1 MDGVSAEME
10 AQLQSYLQEK
20 GVEDLLKDIVVELC
34 KETPDDVL
42 AFVKT
47 YITKKQGELGFV
59 GEDEDDED
67 DGLAPPVRR
76 TTRRGAVSA
85 DVMDA
90 DDVDTTTPHKVI
102 PKDAKTMVALM
113 EAVKAN
119 VLFQHLEEAEL
130 NTVLDTMFEVKPGVG
145 EIIIQQGDEGDNFY
159 VIDEGTVEVLIT
171 PADGGEPEIVSE
183 ITDGGSFGELALIY
197 GTPRAA
203 TIKAKTAV
211 RLWAIDRDTY
221 RRILMGS
228 TIKKRSTYEAF
239 LQKVKLLDSLD
250 KWERLSVAD
259 ALEPVTFKAGEVIMK
274 EGDAGDDFYILEEG
288 EAEVTAGGAVV
299 NTLKPADY
307 FGEIALLEPDG
318 KRHATVTAKTD
329 VKVAKLDRDRFE
341 RVLGPCNE
349 ILKRNLDNYKS
360 FKPE

>member
-1 MDGVSAEME
+1 ME

-47 YITKKQGELGFV
+47 YITKKQQELGLV
-59 GEDEDDED
+59 EEDEDDED
-67 DGLAPPVRR
+67 DGLPAPVRR

-90 DDVDTTTPHKVI
+90 DDIDTETPTKVI

-130 NTVLDTMFEVKPGVG
+130 NTVLDCMFEVKPGAG

-159 VIDEGTVEVLIT
+159 VIDEGTVEVLIST
-171 PADGGEPEIVSE
+171 DGGEPEIVSDIAE
-183 ITDGGSFGELALIY
+183 GGSFGELALIY

-203 TIKAKTAV
+203 TIKAKTAC

-228 TIKKRSTYEAF
+228 TIKKRSTYETF

-259 ALEPVTFKAGEVIMK
+259 ALEPVTFKEGDVIMK
-274 EGDAGDDFYILEEG
+274 EGDAGDDFFILEEG
-288 EAEVTAGGAVV
+288 ECEVTAGGAVV

-318 KRHATVTAKTD
+318 KRHATVTAKSD

>member
-1 MDGVSAEME
+1 
-10 AQLQSYLQEK
+10 
-20 GVEDLLKDIVVELC
+20 
-34 KETPDDVL
+34 
-42 AFVKT
+42 
-47 YITKKQGELGFV
+47 
-59 GEDEDDED
+59 
-67 DGLAPPVRR
+67 
-76 TTRRGAVSA
+76 
-85 DVMDA
+85 VMDA
-90 DDVDTTTPHKVI
+90 DDIDTTTPTKVI
-102 PKDAKTMVALM
+102 PKDASTMVALM

-130 NTVLDTMFEVKPGVG
+130 NTVLDSMFEVKPSAA

-159 VIDEGTVEVLIT
+159 VIDSGTVEVLISKE
-171 PADGGEPEIVSE
+171 GGGDPEKVSE

-203 TIKAKTAV
+203 TIKATTDC

-228 TIKKRSTYEAF
+228 TIKKRKTYETF
-239 LQKVKLLDSLD
+239 LAKVTLLESLD

-259 ALEPVTFKAGEVIMK
+259 ALETVTHKEGDVIMK
-274 EGDAGDDFYILEEG
+274 EGDPGDDFFIIEEG
-288 EAEVTAGGAVV
+288 ECAVTKGDSADVV
-299 NTLKPADY
+299 NTLKSADY

-318 KRHATVTAKTD
+318 KRHATVTATCD
-329 VKVAKLDRDRFE
+329 VRLAKLDRDRFE
-341 RVLGPCNE
+341 RVLGPCTD